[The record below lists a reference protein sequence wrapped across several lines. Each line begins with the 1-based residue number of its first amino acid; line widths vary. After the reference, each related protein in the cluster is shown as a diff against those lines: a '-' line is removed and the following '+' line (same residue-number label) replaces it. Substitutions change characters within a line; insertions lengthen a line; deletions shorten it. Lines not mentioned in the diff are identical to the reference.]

1 MTIKSLFLIFLGGVL
16 VDNVVL
22 QQFLGVSP
30 FLGSAKHEAK
40 LVRLGLAV
48 TAVMFLTAAIAW
60 PVQTFVLEK
69 FGAAYFQTLF
79 FAVIMLAVVYFVEWV
94 VSKTMHQ
101 SLGVYFPL
109 IALNSAVL
117 GVAVNNVTA
126 GFNFVESLVSALG
139 AGLGFLLALLVFSAL
154 MGRINERY
162 VPKAFRGLPIALLS
176 ASILS
181 LALFAF

>member
-1 MTIKSLFLIFLGGVL
+1 MTVKSFCLILLGGVL
-16 VDNVVL
+16 VNNYVL

-30 FLGSAKHEAK
+30 FLGSAKLETK
-40 LVRLGLAV
+40 RVRLGLAV
-48 TAVMFLTAAIAW
+48 TVVMVLSAALTW
-60 PVQTFVLEK
+60 PLQTFVLDR
-69 FGAAYFQTLF
+69 FGLAYFQTLF
-79 FAVIMLAVVYFVEWV
+79 FVAIILAVVYLVELV
-94 VSKTMHQ
+94 VSKGLHQ

-117 GVAVNNVTA
+117 GVTVNNITD

-139 AGLGFLLALLVFSAL
+139 AGLGFLLAMVVFSGL
-154 MGRINERY
+154 QGKIQEKY

-176 ASILS
+176 ASIVS